1 MADGVS
7 EMRRNPDATELVQE
21 ILLEQLADVT
31 AQTLLCV
38 APAAPP
44 AATAWLARGEGRRM
58 TELAPSDL
66 PEGLTELGRYD
77 YALVTDTLEGLSMET
92 GTALIA
98 RLRDVHCHR
107 FAVTYERP
115 AQAPPS
121 DGDDAGWSD
130 GRFRGL
136 TLSLLR
142 RVTDSDGGET
152 AVYTYDIDTYN
163 RQRDWNTPEHW
174 AHPGNFHRWRW

>member
-1 MADGVS
+1 MD
-7 EMRRNPDATELVQE
+7 LVQE
-21 ILLEQLADVT
+21 ILLERLADVG

-38 APAAPP
+38 APATPP
-44 AATAWLARGEGRRM
+44 AAAAWLLQAEDRRM

-66 PEGLTELGRYD
+66 PAGLTDLGRYD
-77 YALVTDTLEGLSMET
+77 YALVTDTLEGLSIAT
-92 GTALIA
+92 GTALVA

-115 AQAPPS
+115 AGS
-121 DGDDAGWSD
+121 EDAGWSD
-130 GRFRGL
+130 GRFLGL
-136 TLSLLR
+136 TLSLHR
-142 RVTDSDGGET
+142 RVTFADGGET

-163 RQRDWNTPEHW
+163 RQRDWNTPENW